1 MTEFDVEKEEVNA
14 FKIEVT
20 FLLKEYFWQNDLFD
34 QLEEYYNHDKYR
46 FEVPGG
52 DIKEVRQILDE
63 YHYELNI
70 VDNLGEYCVIG
81 DEDTDTEEILRNAVM
96 KTRKNGVIVYL
107 MKDELSVKQAVE
119 SGASRLPKIELGEGS
134 PRWEIDRS

>member
-1 MTEFDVEKEEVNA
+1 MPDFDIDKEEVNA

-20 FLLKEYFWQNDLFD
+20 YLFKEHFWQNDIFD
-34 QLEEYYNHDKYR
+34 QLEEYYNRDKYR
-46 FEVPGG
+46 FEVPGR

-70 VDNLGEYCVIG
+70 VDNLGEYCVVA
-81 DEDTDTEEILRNAVM
+81 DKEADTEEILRNAVM
-96 KTRKNGVIVYL
+96 KTRKNGVNVYL

-119 SGASRLPKIELGEGS
+119 SGASRLPKIELEEGS
-134 PRWEIDRS
+134 PRWEIDRP